1 MGTVRSTHVVAWT
14 RAGVVGALGALA
26 GAFVGMDLW
35 ARGASGPPEP
45 GALAARLA
53 VGAALGAA
61 SLVALRFVARTLVG
75 RLSPGALLPDSPYQ
89 RLEVASYS
97 PFLLPLA
104 GVAGVHVS
112 IPVAYAMLLAF
123 AAGQVALVLR
133 ARPRAHHVATA
144 DTHLALLFALSGM
157 AALVYEIVWQRV
169 LFAAYGVNI
178 ESVTLVVAVFM
189 LGLGLGA
196 LVGARVS
203 ERFPKRLPELF
214 AGAELAIGVFGAV
227 SIPLIEAI
235 AARTLHL
242 SMAGVAAAVFGSL
255 LLPTL
260 LMGATL
266 PVLVAHVTRHDAHV
280 GATVGRLYGLNTLGA
295 ALASLL
301 TVDVLFVMLGR
312 QAVVWVAVLL
322 NCAVAVLVL
331 RIAARVRALRGTER
345 QREAEL
351 TDEREKS
358 PRPARSLPPAWVLV
372 VAALV
377 GFVSL
382 SQEILWVRVIG
393 FAMLGIPQVFGH
405 VLGVFLIGVALGARD
420 AKALCGLPGAD
431 VVRALARRLLVAGV
445 AAYVAIPLVGQVM
458 SWSKSA
464 GLPVAYLAVGAGA
477 YLLGAV
483 LPVLSHVAAA
493 RGAAAGV
500 SVAWIY
506 VANVAGCTAGP
517 LVTAFVLF
525 DHFTLEQCSLGLSL
539 ATLAGAGTLSI
550 TAARPGRDPARAAVL
565 YAAAVLALAIPL
577 VHDRLYAEL
586 FEKLL
591 YGASFESRKP
601 FRRVVQN
608 RSGVLAVEAHPA
620 GDVIYGGGNYDGRFT
635 IDPVTGANAI
645 ERAYMLASLHRK
657 PRRVLVIGLSSGSWV
672 RVVASHR
679 SVEQITVVELNPGY
693 SRLIREYAGQAGI
706 LDDSR
711 IEYAWDDG
719 RRWLRRNPDERFDF
733 ILMNTVQHYRSNAT
747 NLLSREF
754 LELCRSHLEPGGVIY
769 YNTTGSPD
777 AAYTAATAFRYVVRF
792 SNFVAA
798 SASPIDLT
806 RDERRK
812 NLELFLEGG
821 RRLLNAETTER
832 LASSSLHDRGEELR
846 ASADLQTI
854 TDDNM
859 LTEFKRA
866 HTDLLIPRLYGWHD
880 PSRAWGRVMAR

>member
-1 MGTVRSTHVVAWT
+1 MSIVAWT
-14 RAGVVGALGALA
+14 RAGVVAALGALA
-26 GAFVGMDLW
+26 GALVGMDLW
-35 ARGASGPPEP
+35 TRGAGGPPEP
-45 GALAARLA
+45 RALAARLA
-53 VGAALGAA
+53 GGAALGAA
-61 SLVALRFVARTLVG
+61 SLVGLRLVARALVG
-75 RLSPGALLPDSPYQ
+75 RLSPGALLPDTSYQ
-89 RLEVASYS
+89 RFEVASYS

-112 IPVAYAMLLAF
+112 VPMAYATVLAF

-133 ARPRAHHVATA
+133 ARPRAHHVAAA
-144 DTHLALLFALSGM
+144 DTQLALLFAVSGM

-196 LVGARVS
+196 LMGAWVS
-203 ERFPKRLPELF
+203 ERFPERLPQLF
-214 AGAELAIGVFGAV
+214 ALAELGIGAFGAV

-235 AARTLHL
+235 AGRTLHL
-242 SMAGVAAAVFGSL
+242 SMAGVAVSVFGTL
-255 LLPTL
+255 LVPTL

-266 PVLVAHVTRHDAHV
+266 PLLVAHVTRHDAHV

-301 TVDVLFVMLGR
+301 TVDVLFVLFGR
-312 QAVVWVAVLL
+312 QAVVWGAVLL
-322 NCAVAVLVL
+322 NFSVAVLVL
-331 RIAARVRALRGTER
+331 RVGGRLRALRDTEPT
-345 QREAEL
+345 Q
-351 TDEREKS
+351 ERGKA
-358 PRPARSLPPAWVLV
+358 PRGARSLPPAWVLV

-420 AKALCGLPGAD
+420 ARALCRLQGAD

-458 SWSKSA
+458 SWSKPV

-506 VANVAGCTAGP
+506 VANVAGSTAGP
-517 LVTAFVLF
+517 LVTAFVLL

-539 ATLAGAGTLSI
+539 ATLVGAGTLSI
-550 TAARPGRDPARAAVL
+550 TAAPLGRDPARATVL

-577 VHDRLYAEL
+577 VHDRLYADL

-591 YGASFESRKP
+591 YGTSYDSRKP

-608 RSGVLAVEAHPA
+608 RSGVLTVEAHPA
-620 GDVIYGGGNYDGRFT
+620 GDVIYGGGHYDGRFT

-672 RVVASHR
+672 RVVASHQR
-679 SVEQITVVELNPGY
+679 VEQITVVELNPGY
-693 SRLIREYAGQAGI
+693 SRLIREYAGHARI

-719 RRWLRRNPDERFDF
+719 RRWLRRGPDARFDV
-733 ILMNTVQHYRSNAT
+733 ILMNTTQHYRSNAT

-754 LELCRSHLEPGGVIY
+754 LELSRGHLAPGGVVY

-777 AAYTAATAFRYVVRF
+777 AAYTASLVFGHVVRF

-806 RDERRK
+806 RDERRE

-821 RRLLNAETTER
+821 RRLLSAETIER
-832 LASSSLHDRGEELR
+832 LASSPLPDRGVELR
-846 ASADLQTI
+846 ASADLRVI

-866 HTDLLIPRLYGWHD
+866 HTDLLIPRLYGWYD
-880 PSRAWGRVMAR
+880 PSRAWGRVLAGRP

>member
-1 MGTVRSTHVVAWT
+1 MSIVAWT
-14 RAGVVGALGALA
+14 RAGVVAALGALA
-26 GAFVGMDLW
+26 GALVGMDLW
-35 ARGASGPPEP
+35 TRGAGGPPEP
-45 GALAARLA
+45 RALAARLA
-53 VGAALGAA
+53 GGAALGAA
-61 SLVALRFVARTLVG
+61 SLVGLRLVARALVG
-75 RLSPGALLPDSPYQ
+75 RLSPGALLPDSSYQ
-89 RLEVASYS
+89 RFEVASYS

-104 GVAGVHVS
+104 GVAGIHVS
-112 IPVAYAMLLAF
+112 VPMAYAMLLAF

-133 ARPRAHHVATA
+133 ARPRADHVAAA
-144 DTHLALLFALSGM
+144 DTQLALLFAVSGM
-157 AALVYEIVWQRV
+157 AALVYEVVWQRV

-196 LVGARVS
+196 LVGAWVS
-203 ERFPKRLPELF
+203 ERFPERLPQLF
-214 AGAELAIGVFGAV
+214 ALAELGIGAFGAV

-235 AARTLHL
+235 AGRTLHL
-242 SMAGVAAAVFGSL
+242 SMAGVAVSVFGTL
-255 LLPTL
+255 LVPTL

-266 PVLVAHVTRHDAHV
+266 PLLVAHVTRHDAHV

-322 NCAVAVLVL
+322 NFSVAVLVL
-331 RIAARVRALRGTER
+331 HVGGRLRAPCDTDREREVGHARERGKAARGL
-345 QREAEL
+345 
-351 TDEREKS
+351 
-358 PRPARSLPPAWVLV
+358 RSLPPAWVLV

-382 SQEILWVRVIG
+382 SQEILWVRVIA
-393 FAMLGIPQVFGH
+393 FAMLSIPQVFGH
-405 VLGVFLIGVALGARD
+405 VLGAFLIGVALGARD
-420 AKALCGLPGAD
+420 ARALCGLQGAD

-445 AAYVAIPLVGQVM
+445 AVYVAIPLVGQVM

-493 RGAAAGV
+493 RGAAAGI

-517 LVTAFVLF
+517 LVTAFVLL
-525 DHFTLEQCSLGLSL
+525 DHFTLEQCSVGLSL
-539 ATLAGAGTLSI
+539 ATLVGAGTLSI
-550 TAARPGRDPARAAVL
+550 TAAPLGRDPARATVL

-577 VHDRLYAEL
+577 VHDRLYADL

-591 YGASFESRKP
+591 YGASYDSRKP

-608 RSGVLAVEAHPA
+608 RSGVLTVEAHPA
-620 GDVIYGGGNYDGRFT
+620 GDVIYGGGHYDGRFT

-679 SVEQITVVELNPGY
+679 SVERITVVELNPGY
-693 SRLIREYAGQAGI
+693 SRLIREYAGQARI

-719 RRWLRRNPDERFDF
+719 RRWLRRNPDARFDF
-733 ILMNTVQHYRSNAT
+733 ILMNTTQHYRSNAT

-754 LELCRSHLEPGGVIY
+754 LELCRSHLEPGGVVY

-777 AAYTAATAFRYVVRF
+777 AAYTAATAFEYVVRF

-821 RRLLNAETTER
+821 RRLLNAETIER
-832 LASSSLHDRGEELR
+832 LASAPLHDRGVELR
-846 ASADLQTI
+846 ASADLQVI

-866 HTDLLIPRLYGWHD
+866 HTDLLIPRLYGWYD
-880 PSRAWGRVMAR
+880 PSRTWGRVLAGRP